1 MGGLVSFILLGLL
14 YFSDDN
20 NSHQIFSSDAISVAA
35 RFKVASMGAVD
46 SECFKSR

>member
-1 MGGLVSFILLGLL
+1 MMGGLVSFILLGLL

-35 RFKVASMGAVD
+35 RLTDRHFS
-46 SECFKSR
+46 ST